1 MERAIQIFAVINLVV
16 IGLSH
21 VAQPR
26 AWAEFFVALREKG
39 DRGVFVVGFM
49 SLAFGSLIVAFHNVW
64 SGLPIVLTILGWTQ
78 VLKGLVYFT
87 FPSYG
92 LRKLGIVDV
101 ERARMFV
108 WPGLGLLV
116 IAALLG
122 YDLAASG

>member
-1 MERAIQIFAVINLVV
+1 MEREIQIFATINLVV

-64 SGLPIVLTILGWTQ
+64 SGLPIVLTILGWAQ

-122 YDLAASG
+122 YELAASG